1 MERRIKK
8 GRIHWNL
15 SIYKK
20 IILRSSSIVHK
31 KKSYS
36 MKIIW
41 SGLWWWHLPFVWI
54 LLLPCADLL
63 VEHSEALRL
72 HLSCVC
78 FWYPTKH
85 VHNAHKHKGGKA
97 RRERERKIESIRN
110 ASLIQAECKKSDK
123 KYWQNLLNFI
133 LKIFVAAACF
143 FLYHPRCPKIQFK
156 AWKHFCAYFLRSHS
170 ICFWSYLENLCINST

>member
-1 MERRIKK
+1 MWEWKEEKK

-20 IILRSSSIVHK
+20 SFWDLHRLFI

-41 SGLWWWHLPFVWI
+41 SGLWWWWHLPFVWI
-54 LLLPCADLL
+54 LLLPCADLS

-72 HLSCVC
+72 HLSCIMWFS
-78 FWYPTKH
+78 FWYPDTFTMH
-85 VHNAHKHKGGKA
+85 TRGKA

-110 ASLIQAECKKSDK
+110 VSLIQAECKKVTK
-123 KYWQNLLNFI
+123 KILTKSIKLYWRYLSLLRAFSIFSSSMSPSKFNLKLESI
-133 LKIFVAAACF
+133 SVHT
-143 FLYHPRCPKIQFK
+143 LYFHIQFVPD
-156 AWKHFCAYFLRSHS
+156 L
-170 ICFWSYLENLCINST
+170 I